1 MPFLFFF
8 KDCCLSPL
16 IFFFFFFFWRGLVSL
31 ILDGCLLIWVYT
43 KKFLLEM
50 FFRSFLGRS
59 WHASQTTADRLLVSH
74 HHNRLIDSRYWDCTT
89 PSKALSVLGLLV
101 RSGTMIDKLDKAAS
115 EALSAMGPSMTMSE
129 QALLGKWSSFLRL
142 KISADGS
149 SNTPQNVGSDICSTD
164 INKSVVALYSLFIRN
179 SQTSVLAGE
188 RSIVLSTDSVLRLD
202 PISSLM
208 LLEMMLSKSFQ
219 QGAAWRNENTAGA
232 LLTRL
237 RYHVMYS
244 KVIGFKALWWILHLL
259 SNKESVLQGRSAE
272 SGRLFRACLR
282 RLHDMLPGL
291 TSGECLLLFPL
302 LKNTLYDKPFIIC
315 ADIIRRVVTC
325 ELEELSVVPTSVI
338 MHTLE
343 CEDLVPQLR
352 RRLYQL
358 LCEDYRM
365 GDIGKGEC
373 LFLLSIIAKSP
384 DMEEAEKYNYE
395 DDTGC
400 ILCESL
406 FAQLY
411 VTAKSMN
418 AIECVQALEYMEV
431 LAISHF
437 SVTAPY
443 DLLERIK
450 KRIFSWT
457 KQALKRPN
465 LAVLE
470 LQCVVE
476 AIHRL
481 EGILRR
487 SALLPFLADDAAVIG
502 EIFRKLNYLLER
514 PIEGN
519 VA

>member
-1 MPFLFFF
+1 
-8 KDCCLSPL
+8 
-16 IFFFFFFFWRGLVSL
+16 
-31 ILDGCLLIWVYT
+31 
-43 KKFLLEM
+43 M
-50 FFRSFLGRS
+50 FFRTFVGRS

-74 HHNRLIDSRYWDCTT
+74 HHHRLIDSRYWDCAT

-142 KISADGS
+142 KISEDGS
-149 SNTPQNVGSDICSTD
+149 SSTPQNVGSDICSTD
-164 INKSVVALYSLFIRN
+164 INKSVVALYSLFIRD

-208 LLEMMLSKSFQ
+208 LLEMMLSKSFR
-219 QGAAWRNENTAGA
+219 QGAAWRNENIAGA

-237 RYHVMYS
+237 RYHVIYS
-244 KVIGFKALWWILHLL
+244 NVIGFKALWWILHILGD
-259 SNKESVLQGRSAE
+259 KESVLQRRSVE

-291 TSGECLLLFPL
+291 TPGDCLLLFPL
-302 LKNTLYDKPFIIC
+302 LKNSLYDKPFIIC

-325 ELEELSVVPTSVI
+325 ELEELGVVPTSVI

-343 CEDLVPQLR
+343 CEDLVPPFR

-373 LFLLSIIAKSP
+373 LFLLSIIATSP
-384 DMEEAEKYNYE
+384 DMDEVEKNNYE
-395 DDTGC
+395 VDTGC
-400 ILCESL
+400 TLCESL

-418 AIECVQALEYMEV
+418 AVECVQVLEYMEF
-431 LAISHF
+431 LATSHF
-437 SVTAPY
+437 SVTVPH
-443 DLLERIK
+443 DLLERLK

-457 KQALKRPN
+457 RQALKRPN
-465 LAVLE
+465 LTVLE
-470 LQCVVE
+470 LQCEVE

-481 EGILRR
+481 EGVLRR
-487 SALLPFLADDAAVIG
+487 SVLLPFLAGDAAVIG
-502 EIFRKLNYLLER
+502 EISRKINYRLER